1 MVKLPLLVS
10 APLVSRLLR
19 RFQGALAAG
28 WRLSGLPGLGRLHGV
43 AALALAALVAGCGSV
58 AIPFTKPDPTEI
70 DALLVAATTVNPD
83 SRKRPSPVVVRVYEL
98 KARTQFDA
106 ADFISLF
113 ERDKDVL
120 GSELVMRDE
129 FVLRP
134 GDTRP
139 LARQPQPETK
149 YLAVLVGFRDM
160 EKSRSRAV
168 AAIEPNKVNRW
179 VIKVEALTVGILPA
193 PPK

>member
-10 APLVSRLLR
+10 APLLYRVMRLVPGAWKAGSRALVSLL
-19 RFQGALAAG
+19 AML
-28 WRLSGLPGLGRLHGV
+28 GV
-43 AALALAALVAGCGSV
+43 AVALTACGTTPPPPPKLDPATIDAKLVAS
-58 AIPFTKPDPTEI
+58 AQ
-70 DALLVAATTVNPD
+70 VNPD

-120 GSELVMRDE
+120 GSELVTKDE
-129 FVLRP
+129 YVLRP
-134 GDTRP
+134 GETKE
-139 LARQPQPETK
+139 LARQPQPDTK
-149 YLAVLVGFRDM
+149 FLAVLVGFRDL

-179 VIKVEALTVGILPA
+179 VIKVDALTVGILPA

>member
-1 MVKLPLLVS
+1 MVKPSFIL
-10 APLVSRLLR
+10 SRCL
-19 RFQGALAAG
+19 QWLAAIG
-28 WRLSGLPGLGRLHGV
+28 LSLLL
-43 AALALAALVAGCGSV
+43 AGCGAVPS
-58 AIPFTKPDPTEI
+58 PFKPDPTEI
-70 DALLVAATTVNPD
+70 DAKLVASPLVNPD
-83 SRKRPSPVVVRVYEL
+83 ARKRPSPVVVRVYEL
-98 KARTQFDA
+98 KSRAQFDA

-134 GDTRP
+134 GETKD
-139 LARQPQPETK
+139 LARQPQPDTQF
-149 YLAVLVGFRDM
+149 LAVLVGFRDM

-168 AAIEPNKVNRW
+168 AAVEPHKLNRW
-179 VIKVEALTVGILPA
+179 VIKVDALSVGILPA